1 MARSIRSGQVR
12 PVATSQAP
20 TAEEPCVSCGE
31 ETAAGSI
38 FFSDRHTIEHAD
50 GRRSYLCS
58 LCDSRIRASKRGTR
72 LTDDQVRQLVENGN
86 LIATAW
92 RP

>member
-1 MARSIRSGQVR
+1 MARSIRTGQVR
-12 PVATSQAP
+12 SVPTSTAPVAQ
-20 TAEEPCVSCGE
+20 EPCVSCGE
-31 ETAAGSI
+31 ETAAGSV
-38 FFSDRHTIEHAD
+38 FFSDRHMIEHAD

-58 LCDSRIRASKRGTR
+58 LCDARLRASQRGNR
-72 LTDDQVRQLVENGN
+72 LTDEQVRQLVENGN

>member
-1 MARSIRSGQVR
+1 MARSIRSGQIR
-12 PVATSQAP
+12 LVATSTAP
-20 TAEEPCVSCGE
+20 VAQEPCASCGE
-31 ETAAGSI
+31 ETAAGSV
-38 FFSDRHTIEHAD
+38 FYSDRHTIEHAD

-58 LCDSRIRASKRGTR
+58 LCDSRLRASKRGTR